1 MVHVLTNVC
10 IFVYSLKQD
19 YMAAIEGIKTHL
31 LKESEPSKLLYIGEL
46 LGGRSFSPKMV
57 SIMHGDVMPLI
68 ACF

>member
-1 MVHVLTNVC
+1 MVHVLINVC
-10 IFVYSLKQD
+10 KLVYSLKQD

-57 SIMHGDVMPLI
+57 SITYCDVT
-68 ACF
+68 